1 MNGEINMDMMSVLWQ
16 VGIFASVLVFGI
28 KIGLASGLANLSKK
42 LFAVICIA
50 YGGGVVLISA
60 IASLYAEQLIQ
71 AIYGYNT
78 IFYIIMASIMIIA
91 GLFTIREW
99 KIHDKNTSTATSLAI
114 IAPCPCCFGSIIASV
129 LVVAPTIGVSSL
141 NLSWYAAAALVGVM
155 IVTYLASN
163 TIIRFISKPYPVVLG
178 NFMLLL
184 GAYFLLSAIVIPNI
198 AGALTKTMS
207 PISLGSPQ
215 DILMII
221 LAFAILIV
229 GGMVLTK
236 RGKNILE

>member
-1 MNGEINMDMMSVLWQ
+1 MDMMSVLWQ

-42 LFAVICIA
+42 LFAIICIA

-60 IASLYAEQLIQ
+60 IASLYAELLIQ

-129 LVVAPTIGVSSL
+129 LIVAPTIGVSSL
-141 NLSWYAAAALVGVM
+141 NLSWYAAAAL
-155 IVTYLASN
+155 
-163 TIIRFISKPYPVVLG
+163 VLG

-198 AGALTKTMS
+198 AGALSKTTT
-207 PISLGSPQ
+207 PITIGSPQ

-221 LAFAILIV
+221 LAFAILIA
-229 GGMVLTK
+229 GGFILK
-236 RGKNILE
+236 RNGRTILE

>member
-1 MNGEINMDMMSVLWQ
+1 MMSVLWQ

-60 IASLYAEQLIQ
+60 IASLYADQLIQ

-215 DILMII
+215 DILLII

-236 RGKNILE
+236 RGGNILE

>member
-1 MNGEINMDMMSVLWQ
+1 MDMMSVLWQ

-28 KIGLASGLANLSKK
+28 KIGLASGLANLPKK

-50 YGGGVVLISA
+50 YGGGVILISY
-60 IASLYAEQLIQ
+60 IASFFAEQLVQ
-71 AIYGYNT
+71 AIYSYNT

-141 NLSWYAAAALVGVM
+141 NLSWYAAAALVAVM

-163 TIIRFISKPYPVVLG
+163 TIVRFIKKPYPVILG

-198 AGALTKTMS
+198 AGVLTKTLT
-207 PISLGSPQ
+207 PISIGSPQ
-215 DILMII
+215 DVLMIVV
-221 LAFAILIV
+221 AFAIL
-229 GGMVLTK
+229 MVAGVVVNK
-236 RGKNILE
+236 RGNILE

>member
-1 MNGEINMDMMSVLWQ
+1 MLSDKCHI
-16 VGIFASVLVFGI
+16 VGIFASVLVFGV

-42 LFAVICIA
+42 LFAIICIA

-60 IASLYAEQLIQ
+60 IASLYADQLIQ

-129 LVVAPTIGVSSL
+129 LIVAPTIGVSSL
-141 NLSWYAAAALVGVM
+141 NLSWYAAAALVAVM
-155 IVTYLASN
+155 VVTYLASN
-163 TIIRFISKPYPVVLG
+163 TIVRFIRKPYPIVLG

-198 AGALTKTMS
+198 AGALTKTVS
-207 PISLGSPQ
+207 PISISSPQ
-215 DILMII
+215 DILMVI

-236 RGKNILE
+236 RGRSLLE

>member
-1 MNGEINMDMMSVLWQ
+1 MDMMSVLWQ

-42 LFAVICIA
+42 LFAAICIA
-50 YGGGVVLISA
+50 YGGGVIVISA
-60 IASLYAEQLIQ
+60 IASLFAEQLIQ
-71 AIYGYNT
+71 AIYSYNT
-78 IFYIIMASIMIIA
+78 IFYIIMASIMIVA

-129 LVVAPTIGVSSL
+129 LIVAPTIGVSSL

-163 TIIRFISKPYPVVLG
+163 TIIRFIKKPYPVVLG

-198 AGALTKTMS
+198 AGVLTKTLT
-207 PISLGSPQ
+207 PITIGSPQ
-215 DILMII
+215 DLLMII
-221 LAFAILIV
+221 VAFAILLV
-229 GGMVLTK
+229 GGAVLNR
-236 RGKNILE
+236 RGSILK

>member
-1 MNGEINMDMMSVLWQ
+1 MDMMSVLWQ
-16 VGIFASVLVFGI
+16 VGIFASVLVFGV
-28 KIGLASGLANLSKK
+28 KIGLASGLANLPKK

-50 YGGGVVLISA
+50 YGGGVVIISA
-60 IASLYAEQLIQ
+60 IASLFADQLIQ
-71 AIYGYNT
+71 AIYSYNS
-78 IFYIIMASIMIIA
+78 IFYIIMASIMIVA

-141 NLSWYAAAALVGVM
+141 NLSWYAAAALVAVM
-155 IVTYLASN
+155 IVTYFASN
-163 TIIRFISKPYPVVLG
+163 TIVKYIDHPYPIVLG

-198 AGALTKTMS
+198 AGALTKTTS
-207 PISLGSPQ
+207 PITIGSPQ
-215 DILMII
+215 DILMVVI
-221 LAFAILIV
+221 AFAILIF
-229 GGMVLTK
+229 GGMILNK
-236 RGKNILE
+236 RGRSILE

>member
-1 MNGEINMDMMSVLWQ
+1 MDMMSVLWQ
-16 VGIFASVLVFGI
+16 VGIFASVLVFGV

-42 LFAVICIA
+42 LFAIICIA

-60 IASLYAEQLIQ
+60 IASLYADQLIQ

-129 LVVAPTIGVSSL
+129 LIVAPTIGVSSL
-141 NLSWYAAAALVGVM
+141 NLSLYAAAALVAVM
-155 IVTYLASN
+155 VVTYLASN
-163 TIIRFISKPYPVVLG
+163 TIIRFIRKPYPIVLG

-198 AGALTKTMS
+198 AGALTKTIS
-207 PISLGSPQ
+207 PITIGSPQ

-221 LAFAILIV
+221 LVFAILIV

-236 RGKNILE
+236 RGRNILE

>member
-1 MNGEINMDMMSVLWQ
+1 MDMMSVLWQ

-28 KIGLASGLANLSKK
+28 KIGLASGLADLSKK

-50 YGGGVVLISA
+50 YGGGVILISA
-60 IASLYAEQLIQ
+60 IASLYADQLIQ

-236 RGKNILE
+236 RGRNILE

>member
-1 MNGEINMDMMSVLWQ
+1 MDMMSVLWQ

-42 LFAVICIA
+42 LFAIICIA
-50 YGGGVVLISA
+50 YGGGVLIISA
-60 IASLYAEQLIQ
+60 IASLYADQLVQ
-71 AIYGYNT
+71 AIYSYNT
-78 IFYIIMASIMIIA
+78 IFYIIMATIMILA

-99 KIHDKNTSTATSLAI
+99 KVHDKNTSTATSLAI

-129 LVVAPTIGVSSL
+129 LIVAPTIGVSAL

-155 IVTYLASN
+155 VVTYFASN
-163 TIIRFISKPYPVVLG
+163 TIVKFIDKPYPIVLG

-198 AGALTKTMS
+198 ASAMQNTKGSLTM
-207 PISLGSPQ
+207 GSPES
-215 DILMII
+215 IVMVFI
-221 LAFAILIV
+221 ALIV
-229 GGMVLTK
+229 LILVGVFINK
-236 RGKNILE
+236 RGRSLLD

>member
-1 MNGEINMDMMSVLWQ
+1 MDMMSVLWQ

-50 YGGGVVLISA
+50 YGGGIVLISA
-60 IASLYAEQLIQ
+60 VASLYADQLIQ

-129 LVVAPTIGVSSL
+129 LVVAPTIGISSL

-163 TIIRFISKPYPVVLG
+163 TIIRFISKPYPIVLG

-207 PISLGSPQ
+207 PISIGSPQ

-236 RGKNILE
+236 RGRNILE

>member
-1 MNGEINMDMMSVLWQ
+1 MDMMSVLWQ
-16 VGIFASVLVFGI
+16 VGIFASVMVFGV
-28 KIGLASGLANLSKK
+28 KIGLASGLANLPKK
-42 LFAVICIA
+42 LFAIICIA
-50 YGGGVVLISA
+50 YGGGVVAISA

-99 KIHDKNTSTATSLAI
+99 KIHDKNTSTATSIAI

-141 NLSWYAAAALVGVM
+141 DLSWYAAAALVAVM

-163 TIIRFISKPYPVVLG
+163 TIIRFINKPYPIVLG

-198 AGALTKTMS
+198 AGALTKTLS
-207 PISLGSPQ
+207 PISIGSPQ
-215 DILMII
+215 DILMVI

-229 GGMVLTK
+229 GGIVLTK
-236 RGKNILE
+236 RGRNILE

>member
-1 MNGEINMDMMSVLWQ
+1 MDIMSILWQ

-42 LFAVICIA
+42 LFAIICIL
-50 YGGGVVLISA
+50 YGGGVVVISA
-60 IASLYAEQLIQ
+60 IASLFAEQLVQ
-71 AIYGYNT
+71 AIYSYNT
-78 IFYIIMASIMIIA
+78 VFYIIMATIMIVA

-129 LVVAPTIGVSSL
+129 LIVAPTIGVSSL

-155 IVTYLASN
+155 VVTYLASN
-163 TIIRFISKPYPVVLG
+163 VIVRFIKKPYPVVLG

-184 GAYFLLSAIVIPNI
+184 GAYFLLSSIVIPNI
-198 AGALTKTMS
+198 AGVLTKDLT
-207 PISLGSPQ
+207 PITIGSPQ
-215 DILMII
+215 DLLMII
-221 LAFAILIV
+221 LAFAILLV
-229 GGMVLTK
+229 GGVILNK
-236 RGKNILE
+236 RSTILK

>member
-1 MNGEINMDMMSVLWQ
+1 MDMMSVLWQ

-28 KIGLASGLANLSKK
+28 KIGLASGLANLPKK

-60 IASLYAEQLIQ
+60 IASLFAEQLIQ
-71 AIYGYNT
+71 AIYSYNT

-163 TIIRFISKPYPVVLG
+163 TIVRFIKKPYPVVLG

-198 AGALTKTMS
+198 AGVLTKDLT
-207 PISLGSPQ
+207 PITIASPQ

-221 LAFAILIV
+221 LAFAILLV
-229 GGMVLTK
+229 GGVVINK
-236 RGKNILE
+236 RRSILD

>member
-1 MNGEINMDMMSVLWQ
+1 MDMMSVLWQ

-42 LFAVICIA
+42 LFAIICIT
-50 YGGGVVLISA
+50 YGGGVLIISA
-60 IASLYAEQLIQ
+60 IASLYADQLVQ
-71 AIYGYNT
+71 AIYSYNT

-129 LVVAPTIGVSSL
+129 LIVAPTIGVSAL

-155 IVTYLASN
+155 IITYFASN
-163 TIIRFISKPYPVVLG
+163 TIVKVIDKPYPIVLG

-198 AGALTKTMS
+198 AAAMTNTNGAITMTS
-207 PISLGSPQ
+207 TQ
-215 DILMII
+215 NII
-221 LAFAILIV
+221 IV
-229 GGMVLTK
+229 AVALVVLVLFGVFINK
-236 RGKNILE
+236 RGRSLLE

>member
-1 MNGEINMDMMSVLWQ
+1 MDMMSVLWQ
-16 VGIFASVLVFGI
+16 VGIFASVIVFGV
-28 KIGLASGLANLSKK
+28 KIGLASGLANLPKK
-42 LFAVICIA
+42 LFAIICIA
-50 YGGGVVLISA
+50 YGGGVLVISY
-60 IASLYAEQLIQ
+60 IASFFTDQLVQ
-71 AIYGYNT
+71 AIYSYNT

-91 GLFTIREW
+91 GLITIREW

-129 LVVAPTIGVSSL
+129 LIVAPTIGISSL
-141 NLSWYAAAALVGVM
+141 NLSVYAAVALVLVM
-155 IVTYLASN
+155 VVTYFASN
-163 TIIRFISKPYPVVLG
+163 SIVRVIKRPYPVILG

-198 AGALTKTMS
+198 AGAMTKTLT
-207 PISLGSPQ
+207 PVTISSPQ

-229 GGMVLTK
+229 GGIVLTK
-236 RGKNILE
+236 RGKNLLE

>member
-1 MNGEINMDMMSVLWQ
+1 MDMMSVLWQ
-16 VGIFASVLVFGI
+16 VGIFASVMVFGI
-28 KIGLASGLANLSKK
+28 KIGLATGLANLSKK
-42 LFAVICIA
+42 LFAVICIL
-50 YGGGVVLISA
+50 YGGGVVVISA
-60 IASLYAEQLIQ
+60 IASLYAEQLVQ
-71 AIYGYNT
+71 AIYSYNT

-141 NLSWYAAAALVGVM
+141 NLSWYAAAALVAVM
-155 IVTYLASN
+155 IVTYFASN
-163 TIIRFISKPYPVVLG
+163 TIVRFIKKPYPVILG

-198 AGALTKTMS
+198 AGVLSKTLS
-207 PISLGSPQ
+207 PISIGSPQ
-215 DILMII
+215 DVLMI
-221 LAFAILIV
+221 LAAFAILIV
-229 GGMVLTK
+229 AGVVFNR
-236 RGKNILE
+236 RGNILE

>member
-1 MNGEINMDMMSVLWQ
+1 MDMMSVLWQ

-42 LFAVICIA
+42 LFAIICIA

-60 IASLYAEQLIQ
+60 IASLYADQLIQ

-236 RGKNILE
+236 RGRNILE

>member
-1 MNGEINMDMMSVLWQ
+1 MDMMSVLWQ
-16 VGIFASVLVFGI
+16 VGIFASVIVFGV
-28 KIGLASGLANLSKK
+28 KIGLASGLANLPKK

-50 YGGGVVLISA
+50 YGGGVVVISA
-60 IASLYAEQLIQ
+60 IASLFADQLIQ
-71 AIYGYNT
+71 AIYSYNT

-129 LVVAPTIGVSSL
+129 LIVAPTIGVSSL

-155 IVTYLASN
+155 VVTYIASN
-163 TIIRFISKPYPVVLG
+163 TIVGYISKPYPVVLG

-198 AGALTKTMS
+198 AGALSKTTT
-207 PISLGSPQ
+207 PVTLGSPQ

-221 LAFAILIV
+221 LAFAILIA
-229 GGMVLTK
+229 GGFVLNR
-236 RGKNILE
+236 RGRTILE